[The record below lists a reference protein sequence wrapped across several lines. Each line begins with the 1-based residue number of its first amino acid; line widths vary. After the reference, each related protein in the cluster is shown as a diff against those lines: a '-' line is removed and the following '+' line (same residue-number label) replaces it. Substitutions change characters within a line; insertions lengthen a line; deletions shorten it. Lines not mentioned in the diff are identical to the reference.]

1 MFVAGHG
8 CASEPCD
15 PHTCCTPPTPI
26 SLHSMPQLPPH
37 PTAPPCP
44 ILHLIPRHRGQPYA
58 IPSCIIPTCGASHIF
73 VPCHALPLPM
83 SPRPCPTPRQPIPPR
98 PGLPHAVEC
107 HPFCPLRPLTV
118 HFSRC
123 ACPPIAVPHFFAP
136 RPFSSHPLF
145 FFPLH
150 HSSPS
155 SIKCLT
161 HCSKHNSSCSNT
173 RFRGLHSISS
183 QSVRLSGCVPSQ
195 HGLLTDAVA
204 QSQVKCKNMV
214 KIRVRLLRNKIPFRA
229 HRIFAPPPFP
239 QFQS

>member
-1 MFVAGHG
+1 MLSAGDH
-8 CASEPCD
+8 PR
-15 PHTCCTPPTPI
+15 
-26 SLHSMPQLPPH
+26 H
-37 PTAPPCP
+37 PTAVQC
-44 ILHLIPRHRGQPYA
+44 QPYA

-161 HCSKHNSSCSNT
+161 HCSQHNSPCSNT

-214 KIRVRLLRNKIPFRA
+214 KIKVRLLRNKVPFRA
-229 HRIFAPPPFP
+229 HRIVAAPPPPIPKLNRIIPARPDVHGWYF
-239 QFQS
+239 